1 MSGTPDPSGHGGAQ
15 AIKSDK
21 VETTPTDTDLLA
33 LYNALNTNEMRALSL
48 ANLFLNAP
56 PIAADSFKLSPTEY
70 TASGAIDVTTP
81 VSYVEL
87 NKSDGALAMTIAAPV
102 AGQLLIITQTDSG
115 TQGHTVTL
123 SAGDFDG
130 TNEIATFDAQ
140 EETLI
145 LFGLSATRYAI
156 IANVDSVA
164 LSTAG

>member
-1 MSGTPDPSGHGGAQ
+1 MDPTQFPVADQPIASSDIESSPTSADLIEVYDATNQ
-15 AIKSDK
+15 NERKAISLG
-21 VETTPTDTDLLA
+21 DLLKGLLPIITA
-33 LYNALNTNEMRALSL
+33 SL
-48 ANLFLNAP
+48 
-56 PIAADSFKLSPTEY
+56 KLSPTEY
-70 TASGAIDVTTP
+70 IASGAIDVTTP

-102 AGQLLIITQTDSG
+102 KGQLLVITQTDSG

-140 EETLI
+140 EETLV
-145 LFGLSATRYAI
+145 LFGLSATRYAVL
-156 IANVDSVA
+156 ANIGSVA